1 MGFSTVMV
9 RIFNLKVLS
18 ALVTAAFLAGCETLD
33 HLTAPGVE
41 GLLLAPDF
49 TAVALTDGGIGDT
62 GVRSTLDGRT
72 VSPQSLQTMLTA
84 AIRSK
89 RPDVFVGT
97 RGRYQVS
104 AQVIGDDVSKRSQ
117 DIEGTTYRWAKRQ
130 VRVSYS
136 VVDGA
141 TGRQVWGGIIATEN
155 ETLATYEIQR
165 PTKTSERVLEEIV
178 TALTDT
184 DPYPYPDPPA
194 FNAVVTQNFEGF
206 ALNLPYQS

>member
-1 MGFSTVMV
+1 MV
-9 RIFNLKVLS
+9 RIFNLKLFLT
-18 ALVTAAFLAGCETLD
+18 LVVATFLAGCETLD

-49 TAVALTDGGIGDT
+49 TAVALTDGGIGNT
-62 GVRSTLDGRT
+62 GVRSTLDGKT
-72 VSPQSLQTMLTA
+72 VSPEALQTMLTA

-89 RPDVFVGT
+89 RPDVFVGA

-104 AQVIGDDVSKRSQ
+104 AQVIGDDISQRSQ

-130 VRVSYS
+130 VRVSYT

-155 ETLATYEIQR
+155 ETLATYEIKQ
-165 PTKTSERVLEEIV
+165 PKKTSERMPEEIV

-194 FNAVVTQNFEGF
+194 FNDVVTQNFEGF

>member
-1 MGFSTVMV
+1 MFLT
-9 RIFNLKVLS
+9 
-18 ALVTAAFLAGCETLD
+18 LVVATFLAGCETLD

-49 TAVALTDGGIGDT
+49 TAVALTDGGIGNT
-62 GVRSTLDGRT
+62 GVRSTLDGKT
-72 VSPQSLQTMLTA
+72 VSPEALQTMLTA

-89 RPDVFVGT
+89 RPDVFVGA

-104 AQVIGDDVSKRSQ
+104 AQVIGDDISQRSQ

-130 VRVSYS
+130 VRVSYT

-155 ETLATYEIQR
+155 ETLATYEIKQ
-165 PTKTSERVLEEIV
+165 PKKTSERMPEEIV

-194 FNAVVTQNFEGF
+194 FNDVVTQNFEGF